1 MTQKNDVYTYE
12 FIFVPNNGFL
22 NSQKPLPPKSEIKLT
37 FDRSSAESAVLKVG
51 EDTSLLGKKFK
62 IKNVYLQASFISSP
76 YLRSYFSR
84 IEQTPIKYKYEDCS
98 VICRNISA
106 GQQMIRLD
114 NVYGGIFIQLVQFQY
129 SI

>member
-1 MTQKNDVYTYE
+1 M
-12 FIFVPNNGFL
+12 

-37 FDRSSAESAVLKVG
+37 FDRSSAESAVLKVA
-51 EDTSLLGKKFK
+51 EDTSLMGKKFN

-76 YLRSYFSR
+76 YLRSYFAR

-114 NVYGGIFIQLVQFQY
+114 NVYGGIFIESVQFKY